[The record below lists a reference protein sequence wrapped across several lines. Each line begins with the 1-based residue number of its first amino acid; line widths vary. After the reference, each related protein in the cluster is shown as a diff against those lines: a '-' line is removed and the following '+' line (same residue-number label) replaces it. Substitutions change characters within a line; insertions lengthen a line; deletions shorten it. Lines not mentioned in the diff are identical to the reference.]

1 MQTYAAD
8 GRTAAYAPAAPAPAT
23 PSMVADQL
31 DALLGEHLMPL
42 RVRSGNEDAP
52 HLLAVDASG
61 EPVVVEIVALLDED
75 AVIRALRHAGRA
87 ALMDTAELAASY
99 GGGAERYAA
108 HLAAFRLTVPSTA
121 LLSTFVRGGARL
133 LIVCSHIAPGI
144 EEVLEFLLQP
154 GWQVDVLRAEVV
166 GQPDGSRVVEL
177 SPVSRSAAPE
187 RAVDRPSWARDVPA
201 PPDEFDPT
209 PLFRARVAEAGYRSP
224 SAAPSS
230 QPRPAPYVPQTTWSA
245 PTAAPVRID
254 QLPGEAP
261 RSGASARP
269 VPADRVPIDRVP
281 NDLVSNDLAPGR
293 QSVRPSQVISP
304 ALVEPRQGWPWPPD
318 NAAELLE
325 QTNPTWAAR
334 QRPAPLVVPPS
345 FAVPVSAL
353 GAERPDPALAA
364 VADVLDG
371 PVVLVWCPL
380 WATECYEALLHD
392 DGTLETADGTRYGD
406 VETMTRAISGYTGPL
421 DAWQA
426 WHVDSPAGPSL
437 AVLAA
442 EVFPDQ
448 F

>member
-8 GRTAAYAPAAPAPAT
+8 GRTAPYVPTVPAPAPAT

-61 EPVVVEIVALLDED
+61 EPVVVEIMALLDEE
-75 AVIRALRHAGRA
+75 AVLRALRHAGRA
-87 ALMDTAELAASY
+87 ARMSTADLAASY
-99 GGGAERYAA
+99 GGGAERFAA

-133 LIVCSHIAPGI
+133 LLVCSHIAPGM
-144 EEVLEFLLQP
+144 EDVLEFLLQP

-177 SPVSRSAAPE
+177 SPVSRSAPPE
-187 RAVDRPSWARDVPA
+187 RAVDRPSWARDVP
-201 PPDEFDPT
+201 PPPEEFDPT
-209 PLFRARVAEAGYRSP
+209 PLFRARVAESRNASLAP
-224 SAAPSS
+224 APAAPA
-230 QPRPAPYVPQTTWSA
+230 RPAATTPAPVWST
-245 PTAAPVRID
+245 PTAPPVRLDPAPV
-254 QLPGEAP
+254 G
-261 RSGASARP
+261 
-269 VPADRVPIDRVP
+269 PAPIDTV
-281 NDLVSNDLAPGR
+281 PGR
-293 QSVRPSQVISP
+293 PPRRPSQVIAP
-304 ALVEPRQGWPWPPD
+304 ALAEPRQGWPWPPD
-318 NAAELLE
+318 SPAELLE
-325 QTNPTWAAR
+325 QTNPTWGAPAR
-334 QRPAPLVVPPS
+334 RPAPLVVPPS

-353 GAERPDPALAA
+353 DSERPDPALAA

-380 WATECYEALLHD
+380 WATECYEALLHT
-392 DGTLETADGTRYGD
+392 DGTLETADGSRYGD

-437 AVLAA
+437 AALAA

>member
-1 MQTYAAD
+1 MQTYASD
-8 GRTAAYAPAAPAPAT
+8 GRTAAYAPAVPASAPAPAPAT

-61 EPVVVEIVALLDED
+61 EPVVVEIVALLDEE
-75 AVIRALRHAGRA
+75 AILRALRHAGRA
-87 ALMDTAELAASY
+87 SRMSTADLAASY
-99 GGGAERYAA
+99 GGGAERFAA

-133 LIVCSHIAPGI
+133 LLVCSHIAPGM
-144 EEVLEFLLQP
+144 EDVLEFLLQP
-154 GWQVDVLRAEVV
+154 GWQVDVLHAQVV

-177 SPVSRSAAPE
+177 SPVSRSAPPE
-187 RAVDRPSWARDVPA
+187 RAVDRPSWARDIP
-201 PPDEFDPT
+201 PHPDEFDPT
-209 PLFRARVAEAGYRSP
+209 PLFRARVAESRYAAGPGASTTPTTPGRP
-224 SAAPSS
+224 AAAAP
-230 QPRPAPYVPQTTWSA
+230 PPVWST
-245 PTAAPVRID
+245 PTAPPARID
-254 QLPGEAP
+254 SAVPP
-261 RSGASARP
+261 ARP
-269 VPADRVPIDRVP
+269 GSVPIDAV
-281 NDLVSNDLAPGR
+281 PGR
-293 QSVRPSQVISP
+293 PPVRRPSQVIAP
-304 ALVEPRQGWPWPPD
+304 ALAEPRRGWPWPPD
-318 NAAELLE
+318 TAAELLE
-325 QTNPTWAAR
+325 QTNPTWAVS

-345 FAVPVSAL
+345 FAVPVSTL
-353 GAERPDPALAA
+353 DSERPDPALAA
-364 VADVLDG
+364 VADILDG

-380 WATECYEALLHD
+380 WATECYEALLHT
-392 DGTLETADGTRYGD
+392 DGALETADGTRYGD

-437 AVLAA
+437 ATLAA